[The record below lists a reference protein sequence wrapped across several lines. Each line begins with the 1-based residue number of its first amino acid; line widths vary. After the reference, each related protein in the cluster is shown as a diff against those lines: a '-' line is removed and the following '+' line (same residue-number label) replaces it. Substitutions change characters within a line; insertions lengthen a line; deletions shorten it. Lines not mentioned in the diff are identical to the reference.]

1 MGKRATA
8 IKIFGILLLLV
19 SIWSF
24 VASASLCREYILKYR
39 ASRIEAKSQDIG
51 ELLADLLSEEGI
63 AKIITTPAI
72 QDVIYA
78 CIFLV
83 FAILNIYSSYGLL
96 RPSPKR
102 RLLFLIV
109 SVVFPLF
116 ILYTRFIS
124 LFLMFLIDRWAM
136 KPFLSLALLDIFGL
150 ILLMLPKAKER
161 FK

>member
-1 MGKRATA
+1 MGKEHKPIR
-8 IKIFGILLLLV
+8 IFGILLLLV
-19 SIWSF
+19 SVWAFI
-24 VASASLCREYILKYR
+24 AGASLCREYILKYR
-39 ASRIEAKSQDIG
+39 AARIETKSQDMG

-72 QDVIYA
+72 HDVIYA
-78 CIFLV
+78 CVFLV
-83 FAILNIYSSYGLL
+83 FAILNIYLASGLL
-96 RPSPKR
+96 RLSPKR

-109 SVVFPLF
+109 SVAFPLF

-136 KPFLSLALLDIFGL
+136 KPFLILALLDISGL
-150 ILLMLPKAKER
+150 ILLMLPKVKEQ